1 MTTMFN
7 RILEAKQHYATYI
20 GDGDSLVESSLKNKM
35 VYQGAITRVDR
46 INHKI
51 KVRDFLQ

>member
-7 RILEAKQHYATYI
+7 RFLESKPHYTTYI
-20 GDGDSLVESSLKNKM
+20 GDGDSSVESFLKTKM
-35 VYQGAITRVDR
+35 VYRGVITKVDH